1 MKGGAPMTQDIIV
14 WALLMGL
21 VGLIWVMALAVL
33 GDNLHAHDKQEGSAQ
48 PEPRDGDEP
57 LERSSRRSRVAA

>member
-1 MKGGAPMTQDIIV
+1 MTQDIIV

-33 GDNLHAHDKQEGSAQ
+33 GDNLDTHDKQEGNAQ
-48 PEPRDGDEP
+48 PEPHDGYEAHKG
-57 LERSSRRSRVAA
+57 SSKQSRVAA